1 MLRVKSICKEQGITL
16 KELAKRMNISPEAL
30 SRLVSENGNPTLSTL
45 GNVAKALGVE
55 VYELLD
61 DFSVDMLVQGYL
73 EIDGK
78 IFRIHNFKELQAL
91 YQELTYKNESTDS
104 VQNNL
109 LD

>member
-61 DFSVDMLVQGYL
+61 DFSADMLVRGYL
-73 EIDGK
+73 EINGK
-78 IFRIHNFKELQAL
+78 IFRIHNFKELQ
-91 YQELTYKNESTDS
+91 EVYKNLPQEKNQSDS
-104 VQNNL
+104 EQSK
-109 LD
+109 